1 MMSNAQILLML
12 TTGKILVQQVTL
24 AVGAGIYEEML
35 FRVILIYVISSI
47 LGFVFLWGKK
57 LKQVKKL
64 TLLKIL

>member
-12 TTGKILVQQVTL
+12 TTGEILLQQVTL

-47 LGFVFLWGKK
+47 LGFVFLC
-57 LKQVKKL
+57 
-64 TLLKIL
+64 IL